1 MPISGLSSVNNNDYN
16 DIQVILDDILGLGEN
31 GYGMPQ
37 LRSSPLSTGARATA
51 NQWNALIGDLN
62 TVRYHITNA
71 GTSTAYFITGTTV
84 VNSATINNLY
94 ADAYLLQNS
103 AQRYTCHPSQFYTTS
118 SNRTIFSKNSLSLR
132 TKYWGTDTNSISHQ
146 VVATFPNPLT
156 ARYYFNL
163 GSYLNFVPYVQGA
176 AINDLDG
183 EWLNFVNYLRA
194 SGNEYRYTHG
204 EFVNYLSTTT
214 TINSGT
220 LQVKILAEKAIDETS
235 VKFTITYKNNASST
249 VQLVPSA
256 SIYNITV

>member
-1 MPISGLSSVNNNDYN
+1 MPISGLSSINNNDYN

-37 LRSSPLSTGARATA
+37 IKSGPLSTGARATT
-51 NQWNALIGDLN
+51 NQWNALINDLN
-62 TVRYHITNA
+62 TVRYHITNT

-84 VNSATINNLY
+84 ITSATINNLY

-103 AQRYTCHPSQFYTTS
+103 LQRYTCHPNQFYTTS
-118 SNRTIFSKNSLSLR
+118 SSRTFFKDSLSIR
-132 TKYWGTDTNSISHQ
+132 TNSWGTQTTSISHQ
-146 VVATFPNPLT
+146 VVATFPSPLT

-163 GSYLNFVPYVQGA
+163 GSYLNFVPYIQGA

-183 EWLNFVNYLRA
+183 EWLNFVNYLRT
-194 SGNEYRYTHG
+194 SNNEYRYTHG

-220 LQVKILAEKAIDETS
+220 LQVKILAEKSVDETA

-249 VQLVPSA
+249 IQLIPSA
-256 SIYNITV
+256 SIYKITV